1 MPYTSIEVYM
11 TEILEKN
18 SCYHCGEECTE
29 SPIVA
34 DDKSFCCQGCHT
46 VYDIL
51 KGNNMGSYYEM
62 EKAPGSKR
70 GEENADQWAFLELE
84 EIRKSLI
91 QFTNGR
97 ISKVTFYI
105 PAIHCSSCIWLLEN
119 LNRLNEG
126 IYSSTVNFLKKEVS
140 LSWSENVLSLR
151 QLAELLSRLGY
162 APDINLDNSKD
173 KKKTTDRSF
182 FIHLGVAGFCFG
194 NIMMLS
200 LPEYLDSKSLVE
212 ESYKQFFGYL
222 NMLLVL
228 PVVLYSAF
236 GFYQSAWRGIR
247 YKYLSLDLTIS
258 LGILTIFGRS
268 VYEIISQ
275 TGAGYM
281 DSLAGLVF
289 FLLIGKWYQS
299 KTYEALSFE
308 RDYNSYFPLAATR
321 LKEGVEETVLLKEL
335 QTGDRILV
343 RNQELIPADSVL
355 LKGEGKIDYAF
366 VTGESEPVNK
376 KSGDFLYAGGR
387 QTGGMLEVSIQ
398 KPVESSYLT
407 QLWNQEVFRKGN
419 KFQLSAVVQG
429 LSKRFTW
436 FILLLSLA
444 TLAFWFFVDPSKMW
458 SALTAVLIV
467 ACPCALALVIP
478 FALGNTLRVLGRWG
492 LYLKNAEAVEALAG
506 IDTLVFDKTGTI
518 THKKKGALQFTGTT
532 DYAMLLA
539 IRSLCRNSTHPLSQS
554 IYASLGEM
562 VPILAVE
569 DFKEEAGAGLSGKV
583 NGQLYQLGSAGF
595 TGSAREE
602 SDKGATRVYVSREG
616 QPLGFYEFSTRYR
629 EGLSGLQADLRAHQY
644 QLHLLSGDNDLERTK
659 LEGLFDELHFNQQ
672 PMDKLKYIRQL
683 KAGGKKVLM
692 IGDGLNDAGALQESN
707 VGISVSDD
715 IYHFSPACDAILDA
729 KSFDK
734 ILKAMQLAKGSQKI
748 IKVAFLLSFLYNIIG
763 LSFAV
768 SAQLSPIVCAIL
780 MPLSSV
786 TIVGFVTL
794 GVQLLARKLEK
805 QSAGS
810 AGKTSGAV
818 SPVRKAA

>member
-1 MPYTSIEVYM
+1 MSK
-11 TEILEKN
+11 ILEKQ
-18 SCYHCGEECTE
+18 SCYHCGEDCPET
-29 SPIVA
+29 PIIA
-34 DDKSFCCQGCHT
+34 DQHSFCCQGCHT

-51 KGNNMGSYYEM
+51 KGNDLAGYYEM

-70 GEENADQWAFLELE
+70 GEENAEKWAFLELE

-91 QFTNGR
+91 QFTDGR
-97 ISKVTFYI
+97 ISKTTFYI

-119 LNRLNEG
+119 LNRLDGNV
-126 IYSSTVNFLKKEVS
+126 YSSTVNFLKKEVS
-140 LSWSENVLSLR
+140 LSWSEKGLSLR

-162 APDINLDNSKD
+162 APDIKLESGKE
-173 KKKTTDRSF
+173 KKKNTSRSF
-182 FIHLGVAGFCFG
+182 YIQLGVAGFCFG

-212 ESYKQFFGYL
+212 ESYKQFFAYL

-228 PVVLYSAF
+228 PVVLYSAKD
-236 GFYQSAWRGIR
+236 FYISAWRGIR

-268 VYEIISQ
+268 LYEMLSQ

-321 LKEGVEETVLLKEL
+321 IKEGKEETVLLKEL

-343 RNQELIPADSVL
+343 RNQELIPADSIL

-376 KSGDFLYAGGR
+376 QSGDFLYAGGR
-387 QTGGMLEVSIQ
+387 QIGGMLEVSIQ

-419 KFQLSAVVQG
+419 KFQLSAMVQG

-436 FILLLSLA
+436 FILILSLA
-444 TLAFWFFVDPSKMW
+444 TLAFWFFVDPGKMW
-458 SALTAVLIV
+458 NALTAVLIV

-492 LYLKNAEAVEALAG
+492 LYLKNAEAVEALAN

-518 THKKKGALQFTGTT
+518 THKSKGSLQFTGTT
-532 DYAMLLA
+532 DYNMLLA
-539 IRSLCRNSTHPLSQS
+539 VRSLTRNSTHPLSQS

-562 VPILAVE
+562 VPVLAVE

-583 NGQLYQLGSAGF
+583 NGQEYRLGSAAF
-595 TGSAREE
+595 TGTHVEAADR
-602 SDKGATRVYVSREG
+602 GATRVYVSRDG
-616 QPLGFYEFSTRYR
+616 QSLGFYQFNSQYR
-629 EGLSGLQADLRAHQY
+629 EGLADLQAELREHQY
-644 QLHLLSGDNDLERTK
+644 QLHLLSGDNDRERTK
-659 LEGLFDELHFNQQ
+659 LQPLFDELHFNQQ
-672 PMDKLKYIRQL
+672 PMGKLSYIRKLKEKGR
-683 KAGGKKVLM
+683 KVLM

-734 ILKAMQLAKGSQKI
+734 ILKSMQLAKGSRKI
-748 IKVAFLLSFLYNIIG
+748 INIAFLLSFLYNIIG

-794 GVQLLARKLEK
+794 GVQLMARKLEK
-805 QSAGS
+805 QKYSRAEVAAGS
-810 AGKTSGAV
+810 VPAMN
-818 SPVRKAA
+818 KAA